1 MKVTYEQI
9 VEAMAGLSKV
19 SDIRRAPA
27 TSRKLFQLRV
37 TLGNSFDFYS
47 EEEPQLVEE
56 LGGKVAENGLIL
68 FADPAKKREYAER
81 RKELLKM
88 EEDVPMEKKIQIRD
102 AELKEIS
109 GEEMWAL
116 RHFVDFTE

>member
-1 MKVTYEQI
+1 MKATFEQI
-9 VEAMAGLSKV
+9 VETMAGLNKV

-47 EEEPQLVEE
+47 EEEQKLIAD
-56 LGGKVAENGLIL
+56 LGGQVDASGLIL
-68 FADPAKKREYAER
+68 FADPAKKKEYAEK
-81 RKELLKM
+81 RKELMKM
-88 EEDVPMEKKIQIRD
+88 EEDVPLEKKIQIRD